1 MTPYH
6 LELLLFLRMNIDL
19 WNVNDMQDVMDDFAE
34 QAVAAQVGQAQ
45 EEVVNDAEPNLA
57 V

>member
-1 MTPYH
+1 
-6 LELLLFLRMNIDL
+6 MNKDL
-19 WNVNDMQDVMDDFAE
+19 WNVNGMQDVMDDFAE

-45 EEVVNDAEPNLA
+45 GEVVNDAEPNLA